1 MVADSLREAGTGKAN
16 PMSRK
21 NNVAGRAVVDLTWA
35 SISIWSMRPERWWRP
50 INTLPTGRADRARLL
65 NHCKLFPYNQ
75 LSRVR
80 DGGMANMARRVHWA
94 ACITTGEAPMAHT
107 HRVSTVP
114 AEELPADLLRLATSI
129 RALPDEYSR
138 DLVPALERVVESTKR
153 RRRILTL
160 VQDALSQLRLDMKYL
175 MFDLEA
181 TRRERDEYH
190 AKLQE
195 FES

>member
-1 MVADSLREAGTGKAN
+1 
-16 PMSRK
+16 
-21 NNVAGRAVVDLTWA
+21 
-35 SISIWSMRPERWWRP
+35 
-50 INTLPTGRADRARLL
+50 
-65 NHCKLFPYNQ
+65 
-75 LSRVR
+75 
-80 DGGMANMARRVHWA
+80 MAPA
-94 ACITTGEAPMAHT
+94 

-129 RALPDEYSR
+129 RALPDENSR
-138 DLVPALERVVESTKR
+138 DLVPALERVIESTKR

-181 TRRERDEYH
+181 TRRERDDYH

-195 FES
+195 FDS

>member
-1 MVADSLREAGTGKAN
+1 
-16 PMSRK
+16 
-21 NNVAGRAVVDLTWA
+21 
-35 SISIWSMRPERWWRP
+35 
-50 INTLPTGRADRARLL
+50 
-65 NHCKLFPYNQ
+65 
-75 LSRVR
+75 
-80 DGGMANMARRVHWA
+80 
-94 ACITTGEAPMAHT
+94 MAHT
-107 HRVSTVP
+107 HRVSTSP
-114 AEELPADLLRLATSI
+114 AEELPADLLRLASSI
-129 RALPDEYSR
+129 RALPDECSR
-138 DLVPALERVVESTKR
+138 ELIPALERVVESTKR